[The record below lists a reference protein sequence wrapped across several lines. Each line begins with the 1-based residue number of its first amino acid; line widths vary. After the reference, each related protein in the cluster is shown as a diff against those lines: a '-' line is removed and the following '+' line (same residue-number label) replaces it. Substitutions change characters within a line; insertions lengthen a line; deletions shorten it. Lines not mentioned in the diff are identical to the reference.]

1 MEHDAAGRRS
11 LLTTGLGVAAAV
23 GLGMDVAGAQTPP
36 PFQPPRHD
44 QDDWLD
50 QVPGKHRV
58 IIDATSATGAGEA
71 LLFARNLFAGNRTPY
86 GLADGDV
93 ATVVCYRHDATR
105 FGFGDTAWAK
115 YGQIFSDYL
124 KFVDPKTQKAPSTN
138 VYTVAGYGEELS
150 SLGVTIGDVQKR
162 GVQFAI
168 CDGST
173 RRVSQLLA
181 RATKGVADDIY
192 KDLVANVIPG
202 GRFVNLGV
210 IAVTRAQERGYS
222 LLSVG

>member
-1 MEHDAAGRRS
+1 MNSDQLARRTMLTGAIGAAAMV
-11 LLTTGLGVAAAV
+11 GLGV
-23 GLGMDVAGAQTPP
+23 DVAGAQAPST
-36 PFQPPRHD
+36 FQPPRHE

-58 IIDATSATGAGEA
+58 IIDATSANGAGEA
-71 LLFARNLFAGNRTPY
+71 LLFARNLFAGNRAPY
-86 GLADGDV
+86 GLTDTDV

-105 FGFGDTAWAK
+105 FGFGDTIWAK

-124 KFVDPKTQKAPSTN
+124 KFTDPRTQKAPATN
-138 VYTVAGYGEELS
+138 VYTVAGYGEDLS

-181 RATKGVADDIY
+181 RATKGTADDIY
-192 KDLVANVIPG
+192 KELVANAIPG

-210 IAVTRAQERGYS
+210 IAVTRAQERGYA

>member
-1 MEHDAAGRRS
+1 MAQDAVGRRS
-11 LLTTGLGVAAAV
+11 LLTAGMGAAVALGLG
-23 GLGMDVAGAQTPP
+23 GDLAGAQVPAM
-36 PFQPPRHD
+36 FQPPRHEH
-44 QDDWLD
+44 DDWLD

-71 LLFARNLFAGNRTPY
+71 LLFARNLFNGNRTPY
-86 GLADGDV
+86 GLADTDV

-105 FGFGDTAWAK
+105 FGFGDAIWAR

-124 KFVDPKTQKAPSTN
+124 KFTDPKTQKAPTTN
-138 VYTVAGYGEELS
+138 VYTVAGYGEDLS
-150 SLGVTIGDVQKR
+150 SLGVTIPDVQKR
-162 GVQFAI
+162 GVRFAI

-181 RATKGVADDIY
+181 RATKGIAEDIY
-192 KDLVANVIPG
+192 QELVGNAIPG

-210 IAVTRAQERGYS
+210 IAVTRAQERGYA

>member
-1 MEHDAAGRRS
+1 MENDQRARRAV
-11 LLTTGLGVAAAV
+11 LTGALGAVAMVGLGV
-23 GLGMDVAGAQTPP
+23 DVAGAQTSSG
-36 PFQPPRHD
+36 FQPPRHE

-58 IIDATSATGAGEA
+58 IIDATSANGAGEA
-71 LLFARNLFAGNRTPY
+71 LLFARNLFNGNRTPY
-86 GLADGDV
+86 GLADNDV
-93 ATVVCYRHDATR
+93 ATVICYRHDATR
-105 FGFGDTAWAK
+105 FGFGDAIWAK

-124 KFVDPKTQKAPSTN
+124 KFTDPKTQKAPTAN
-138 VYTVAGYGEELS
+138 LYTVAGYGDDLS
-150 SLGVTIGDVQKR
+150 SLGVTIADVQKR

-181 RATKGVADDIY
+181 RATKGTAEDIY
-192 KDLVANVIPG
+192 KELVANAIPG

-210 IAVTRAQERGYS
+210 IAVTRAQERGYA